1 VGAIPV
7 IFPILASQNL
17 NSQIAVS
24 FRSSLQKKLWNFLLP
39 EGEAEDFLIKT
50 NKEFI
55 SDANDSENYVRFLM
69 PYTQTSLFIG
79 ECINLEMTLVNGLIK
94 LTEKAGNFK
103 DRYSSLS
110 YGNWVISQFDK
121 NLLKETEESDDWSEL
136 MGVTQVY

>member
-1 VGAIPV
+1 MI
-7 IFPILASQNL
+7 ILLQSLHFLKN
-17 NSQIAVS
+17 NFSDIVVS
-24 FRSSLQKKLWNFLLP
+24 FVCYYLYY
-39 EGEAEDFLIKT
+39 IKT